1 MASYILYVLVFL
13 ILIFVIFISS
23 KAVKEGIKAKKKIT
37 FNKNDNLKNSDI
49 NILDKINEAE
59 EMKKKKIISKEE
71 FEQIKKKLLNK

>member
-71 FEQIKKKLLNK
+71 FEQIKKKIAK

>member
-59 EMKKKKIISKEE
+59 ERKKKKIISKEE

>member
-23 KAVKEGIKAKKKIT
+23 KAVKEGIKAKKKIA
-37 FNKNDNLKNSDI
+37 FNKNDNLKNLDI

-71 FEQIKKKLLNK
+71 FEQIKKRLLNK